1 MPIPFIP
8 FENTLCQDNS
18 AHGSFPVRFIC
29 SPGDVPYDPP
39 PYKVDAGIVTA
50 LLI

>member
-29 SPGDVPYDPP
+29 SPGDVLTP

>member
-29 SPGDVPYDPP
+29 SPEDVLTSPMIP
-39 PYKVDAGIVTA
+39 
-50 LLI
+50 LLIKYMQVL